1 MPTPIQNIEEISD
14 SREMYEAKPHY
25 FVHIFI
31 YGALVIVLCI
41 SLWLYFGK
49 VDIVAKGEGVVR
61 PNENVSALR
70 NQVEGTIKNLNIEEG
85 KHVKKGDLLVEINH
99 EDLEIQYTQAG
110 EGLKDA
116 QNTLGQMIK
125 LRDSIEQEQNLFS
138 AETEQAY
145 YNRYIKYEQ
154 DYLALK
160 NKQLIDGKNEEI
172 DINEVEINKRI
183 YEYKIENN
191 SKEINELKLFEQSV
205 QQEKNYF
212 QDKGS
217 KYALELSNL
226 LAEFEALD
234 GEIQKKKVEYDLNSE
249 LEKNGLVAIQEL
261 KDSEMA
267 LKEISNTR
275 EEKKISALQE
285 AKGKREQ
292 LEFDLQLN
300 QEEMSKLVIDQ
311 GLRTGQETQR
321 ELSIKQY
328 KTDILVDL
336 YNQIETLESKEKEQ
350 SKELESI
357 KLAIANCMIIAPM
370 DGKISITNE
379 MSKGDFIV
387 ANTDICTIIPD
398 QGTLYKVLVLM
409 PNSEIANIKIG
420 DKIQYRFD
428 ALPYKEYG
436 KMTGTITN
444 ISVDAVVQN
453 GSSGYYIEGTLDDN
467 IVYGYNGKEAEI
479 KVGMTCQANVVL
491 EQKRILYLLLE
502 KINLID

>member
-1 MPTPIQNIEEISD
+1 MPTPMQNIEEISD

-31 YGALVIVLCI
+31 YGVLVIVLCI

-49 VDIVAKGEGVVR
+49 IDIVAKGEGVVR
-61 PNENVSALR
+61 PNENISALR
-70 NQVEGTIKNLNIEEG
+70 NQVEGTIKFISIEEG

-99 EDLEIQYTQAG
+99 EDLEIQYAQTG
-110 EGLKDA
+110 ESLKDT
-116 QNTLGQMIK
+116 QNTLGQLIK
-125 LRDSIEQEQNLFS
+125 LKDSIEREQNLFS

-160 NKQLIDGKNEEI
+160 NEQLIDGKKEAI
-172 DINEVEINKRI
+172 DINEVEINKRV
-183 YEYKIENN
+183 YDYKIENN
-191 SKEINELKLFEQSV
+191 IKEINELKLFEQSV
-205 QQEKNYF
+205 QQEENYF

-226 LAEFEALD
+226 LAELKTLD
-234 GEIQKKKVEYDLNSE
+234 DEIKKKKVEYDLNFE

-261 KDSEMA
+261 KDSEVA
-267 LKEISNTR
+267 LKEISNRR

-285 AKGKREQ
+285 AKSKREQ

-300 QEEMSKLVIDQ
+300 QEEVNKLVIDQ
-311 GLRTGQETQR
+311 DLRTSQENQR
-321 ELSIKQY
+321 ELSVKQY
-328 KTDILVDL
+328 KIDALVDL
-336 YNQIETLESKEKEQ
+336 YNQIEVLESKEKEQ
-350 SKELESI
+350 SKELEST
-357 KLAIANCMIIAPM
+357 KLAIANCMITAPM
-370 DGKISITNE
+370 DGKISVTNE
-379 MSKGDFIV
+379 MSQGDYII
-387 ANTDICTIIPD
+387 ANTDICTIIPE
-398 QGTLYKVLVLM
+398 QGSLYKVRVLM
-409 PNSEIANIKIG
+409 PNNEIANIKIG

-444 ISVDAVVQN
+444 ISVDAVVEN
-453 GSSGYYIEGTLDDN
+453 GSSGYYIEGTLDGYVAYD
-467 IVYGYNGKEAEI
+467 YNGKKAEI